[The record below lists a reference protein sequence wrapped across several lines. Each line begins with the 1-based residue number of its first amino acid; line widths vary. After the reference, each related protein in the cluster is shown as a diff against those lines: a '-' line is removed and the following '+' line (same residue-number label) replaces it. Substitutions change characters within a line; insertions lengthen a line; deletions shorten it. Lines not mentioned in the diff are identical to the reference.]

1 MKYEDKDYSIAVW
14 DLTFHLIDVKT
25 DEPVMNKDGTV
36 KEFHADDSV
45 DCSFITEGLE
55 IKDLKEIN

>member
-45 DCSFITEGLE
+45 DCSLIG
-55 IKDLKEIN
+55 D